1 MSSFWPTGRAV
12 APKTTKRKKQTTS
25 WLVAPEAVYCKKSR
39 PVAGLEFS
47 DCKAVVPARVIPSHK
62 IPLEIE
68 LLMFLFF
75 HVCECADCGLPGSDS
90 VQFLNMDAIVT
101 ERQLQGDPEVLSVI
115 K

>member
-1 MSSFWPTGRAV
+1 
-12 APKTTKRKKQTTS
+12 
-25 WLVAPEAVYCKKSR
+25 
-39 PVAGLEFS
+39 
-47 DCKAVVPARVIPSHK
+47 
-62 IPLEIE
+62 
-68 LLMFLFF
+68 MFLFF